1 MSNPWG
7 VSLKKTGLNEK
18 RSLEEKMRTEDLENN
33 QSSLRDL
40 ASENT
45 SKTNEYGERQSS
57 LAADA
62 MAGQQGRLNGQGGKK
77 KSRKHRRT
85 SKRHKKHR
93 KSRKSR
99 KHHKR
104 Y

>member
-7 VSLKKTGLNEK
+7 VTLRKTGLNEQ
-18 RSLEEKMRTEDLENN
+18 RLSSAQSQIDDLN
-33 QSSLRDL
+33 R
-40 ASENT
+40 
-45 SKTNEYGERQSS
+45 RQSDIQDLSMSNMGKQNIYEDRQGS

-62 MAGQQGRLNGQGGKK
+62 MMGQQGRIPIKGGKLK
-77 KSRKHRRT
+77 KKTRRY
-85 SKRHKKHR
+85 K

-99 KHHKR
+99 KNRKTRKHRR

>member
-7 VSLKKTGLNEK
+7 VTLKKTGLNKQRLDSAQSQINELNQRQDELQQLSSTNTGK
-18 RSLEEKMRTEDLENN
+18 QNIYED
-33 QSSLRDL
+33 
-40 ASENT
+40 
-45 SKTNEYGERQSS
+45 RQGS

-62 MAGQQGRLNGQGGKK
+62 MMGQQGRIPIKGGKFK
-77 KSRKHRRT
+77 KKTRRY
-85 SKRHKKHR
+85 K

-99 KHHKR
+99 KNRKTRKHRR